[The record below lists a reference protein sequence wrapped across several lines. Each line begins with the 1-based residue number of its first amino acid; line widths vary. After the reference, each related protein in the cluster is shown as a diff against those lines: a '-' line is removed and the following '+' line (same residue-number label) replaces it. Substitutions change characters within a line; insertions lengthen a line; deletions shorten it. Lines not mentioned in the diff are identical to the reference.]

1 MSIPEAESLPQ
12 DVSEEERMRALIENL
27 SAYMEYY
34 HGGGV
39 ELVSFD
45 GAVLRV
51 RMRGKCR
58 GCTLEPV
65 TLHGWI
71 EGTVRPFFPGLKQVL
86 SVQDTAGRS

>member
-1 MSIPEAESLPQ
+1 MTTITPETPMLPEA
-12 DVSEEERMRALIENL
+12 VSQEERMRALIENL

-45 GAVLRV
+45 GEVLQV

-71 EGTVRPFFPGLKQVL
+71 EGTVRPFFPDLKRVQ
-86 SVQDTAGRS
+86 SV

>member
-1 MSIPEAESLPQ
+1 MTTITPETPPLPE
-12 DVSEEERMRALIENL
+12 DVSQEERMRALIENL

-45 GAVLRV
+45 GEVLQV

-71 EGTVRPFFPGLKQVL
+71 EGTVRPFFPDLKQVQ
-86 SVQDTAGRS
+86 SV